1 MVKITVCRS
10 RPGTSFCQLVVSV
23 VGAVLT
29 VEAGSARFG
38 KAAFILS
45 EDETYTL
52 TPSAISRD
60 VEGFLVLDPNGEGRL
75 FVFEHATDGSGIFF
89 DQKNYPTLNFMHQL
103 FSLKVPADAADFD
116 AIDIT
121 VNHIVETED
130 PKPRS
135 ADDGS

>member
-1 MVKITVCRS
+1 MIKIVVCRS
-10 RPGTSFCQLVVSV
+10 RPGTSFCQLKVSAL
-23 VGAVLT
+23 GGVLT
-29 VEAGSARFG
+29 VEAGASNFG
-38 KAAFILS
+38 KVAFVLI

-52 TPSAISRD
+52 APSAVARD
-60 VEGFLVLDPNGEGRL
+60 VEGFLVLDQNGEGRL
-75 FVFEHATDGSGIFF
+75 FVFEHATDGSGLFF
-89 DQKNYPTLNFMHQL
+89 NPEIYPDLKFLHQL
-103 FSLKVPADAADFD
+103 FSLKVPANAADFD